1 MFIKKLLLT
10 SNVGIMTDSL
20 NEILGVTDWGD
31 KHQIGLNYRVGA
43 TDTWHDA
50 AGSLYD
56 KVTNNFTSDEYS
68 FDQWNKLPIY
78 LMEQLKNLVATEG
91 IKVGRVRFMRL
102 MPKTGL
108 SVHKDREFRYHFVL
122 KTNPHAY
129 IAHEVKKKIDVS
141 DVPMTGLT
149 YHIPCDGSWY
159 KVDTTQV
166 HYVYNGGSEERIH
179 LVVCGEKK

>member
-1 MFIKKLLLT
+1 MFIKKLPLV
-10 SNVGIMTDSL
+10 SDAQSMTDSL
-20 NEILGVTDWGD
+20 DEILNITDWGD
-31 KHQIGLNYRVGA
+31 KNQIGLNYRVGS

-56 KVTNNFTSDEYS
+56 RVTGNFISDEYA
-68 FDQWNKLPIY
+68 FDQWNSLPQY
-78 LMEQLKNLVATEG
+78 LADQLKNLVAAEG

-108 SVHKDREFRYHFVL
+108 SVHQDREFRYHFVI

-129 IAHEVKKKIDVS
+129 IAHEIIKKIDLS
-141 DVPMTGLT
+141 DVPMTGVT
-149 YHIPCDGSWY
+149 YHLPCDSSWY
-159 KVDTTQV
+159 KVDTTQT

-179 LVVCGEKK
+179 LVVCGE

>member
-1 MFIKKLLLT
+1 
-10 SNVGIMTDSL
+10 MTNSL
-20 NEILGVTDWGD
+20 DEILSITDWGN
-31 KHQIGLNYRVGA
+31 KNQIGLNYRAGA

-56 KVTNNFTSDEYS
+56 RKTGSFISDEFS
-68 FDQWNKLPIY
+68 FDQWNNLPQY
-78 LMEQLKNLVATEG
+78 LEGQLKNLVSLEG
-91 IKVGRVRFMRL
+91 IKVGRIRFMRL

-129 IAHEVKKKIDVS
+129 IAHAVSKKIDLS
-141 DVPMTGLT
+141 DVPMTSIT
-149 YHIPCDGSWY
+149 YHIPRDGSWY

-166 HYVYNGGSEERIH
+166 HYVYNGGNEERIH
-179 LVVCGEKK
+179 LVVCGE